1 MIFAVDNAHWELLL
15 YLLDDVYVDVV
26 VGGSEVLLNPLID
39 KCGEGVTVGRVWWEL
54 IAFVPALYGSN
65 LLCM

>member
-26 VGGSEVLLNPLID
+26 VGGSEVLLDLLID
-39 KCGEGVTVGRVWWEL
+39 NCGEGMIVGRGWWEL
-54 IAFVPALYGSN
+54 IAFAPALYGSG
-65 LLCM
+65 LLRM